1 MNSKEALIKYRME
14 QAKESIDDARF
25 LLDNN
30 RSIRLIANRAY
41 YAMFYAILAL
51 LQSKGLGSSKHSGA
65 IALFNKEFINDN
77 LSFLKDNDWLDF
89 DLLKLLTKRHH
100 EYKKV
105 WDDMKK
111 VRDFLS
117 ELSGK
122 DSKFKYRELKK
133 PNKEYI

>member
-30 RSIRLIANRAY
+30 RSLRLIANRAY

-65 IALFNKEFINDN
+65 IAMFNREFIKEKIFPVEMSHAIK
-77 LSFLKDNDWLDF
+77 LAF
-89 DLLKLLTKRHH
+89 DMRQKGDYKELVEMNRNQVIDILEKSDGFVTNVDKYLVG
-100 EYKKV
+100 EY
-105 WDDMKK
+105 
-111 VRDFLS
+111 
-117 ELSGK
+117 E
-122 DSKFKYRELKK
+122 
-133 PNKEYI
+133 I

>member
-30 RSIRLIANRAY
+30 RSLRLIANRAY

-65 IALFNKEFINDN
+65 IALFNKEFIKEKIFPVEMSHNVKRAFDMRHKGDYKE
-77 LSFLKDNDWLDF
+77 LVMPDRALVIDMLIKSEDF
-89 DLLKLLTKRHH
+89 VTNVDKYLVG
-100 EYKKV
+100 EY
-105 WDDMKK
+105 
-111 VRDFLS
+111 
-117 ELSGK
+117 E
-122 DSKFKYRELKK
+122 
-133 PNKEYI
+133 I